1 MSSLQTKMI
10 LLARDICRLRNLSN
24 AEEESCVNEIDRLTE
39 LCRPCIGSERS
50 TPECKEIK
58 IEIDDPGVEK
68 VMGSNDQTCAS
79 VQKAL
84 NWEIRSLQPSGLDDT
99 VHGFTF
105 PGDTPCTDEDSGNVM
120 YPMNES
126 SARECDENTWSINID
141 SKNPFHRKL
150 YCSLYAKRNINS
162 CKIVRETNADNC
174 EVLMPDELCPN
185 ELLEAY
191 EDCEK
196 NGRCWTYTHSP
207 TLLNDDENFIFPE
220 EAPCQEDGRTMYPMD
235 DFSSRECNVNDW
247 SSIVD
252 TENPF
257 HTKLFCRLVQERNT
271 HACLEV
277 VGADFDSCEKFG
289 DPKEL
294 CARIDKEEEE
304 LA

>member
-1 MSSLQTKMI
+1 MDQ
-10 LLARDICRLRNLSN
+10 
-24 AEEESCVNEIDRLTE
+24 
-39 LCRPCIGSERS
+39 
-50 TPECKEIK
+50 
-58 IEIDDPGVEK
+58 

-79 VQKAL
+79 IQKAL
-84 NWEIRSLQPSGLDDT
+84 NREIQRLQPSESGKLD

-105 PGDTPCTDEDSGNVM
+105 SYDTPCTDEETGNIM
-120 YPMNES
+120 YPMDEK
-126 SARECDENTWSINID
+126 SARECDEKTWSINID
-141 SKNPFHRKL
+141 SRNPFHRKL

-162 CKIVRETNADNC
+162 CNIVQSKETNVDDC

-185 ELLEAY
+185 EMLEAY
-191 EDCEK
+191 EECEK
-196 NGRCWTYTHSP
+196 NEKCWTYTETP
-207 TLLNDDENFIFPE
+207 TLLNLFDQQFIFPE

-235 DFSSRECNVNDW
+235 EFSSRECNVNNW

-252 TENPF
+252 MENPF
-257 HTKLFCRLVQERNT
+257 HTKLFCRLVQERNP

-277 VGADFDSCEKFG
+277 VGANFDSCEKFG